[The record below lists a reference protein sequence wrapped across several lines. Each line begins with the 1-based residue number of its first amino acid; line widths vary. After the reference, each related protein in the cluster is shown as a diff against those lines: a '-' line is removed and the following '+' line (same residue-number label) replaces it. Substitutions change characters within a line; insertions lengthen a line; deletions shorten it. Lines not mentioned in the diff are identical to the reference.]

1 MTASQHRRW
10 LRTAVAL
17 AGLVPVGAGLAGL
30 VLGTAMLP
38 ENAAPQPVGLDS
50 HYRYLSGLLLGIGL
64 AFWWSLPRIDQ
75 HGPRFR
81 LLGFIV
87 FLGGIARLFGLVI
100 DGDPGRGMLF
110 GLAMELVVTPLLC
123 LWQWKVGQI
132 SQEED
137 DRRAA

>member
-10 LRTAVAL
+10 LRAAVAL
-17 AGLVPVGAGLAGL
+17 AGLVPVSAGLAGL

-38 ENAAPQPVGLDS
+38 ENAAPQPVNLDS

-64 AFWWSLPRIDQ
+64 AFWWSLPRIHQ
-75 HGPRFR
+75 HGARFR

-100 DGDPGRGMLF
+100 DGNPGAGMLF
-110 GLAMELVVTPLLC
+110 GLAMELGVTPLLC
-123 LWQWKVGQI
+123 LWQWKVSQI
-132 SQEED
+132 SQEELL
-137 DRRAA
+137 

>member
-10 LRTAVAL
+10 LRAAVAL
-17 AGLVPVGAGLAGL
+17 AGLVPVSAGLAGL

-38 ENAAPQPVGLDS
+38 ENAAPQPVNLDS

-75 HGPRFR
+75 HGARFR

-100 DGDPGRGMLF
+100 DGNPGAGMLF
-110 GLAMELVVTPLLC
+110 GLFMELLVTPLLC
-123 LWQWKVGQI
+123 LWQGKVSQI
-132 SQEED
+132 SQEEI
-137 DRRAA
+137 